1 MPAMRIVVIEYVIEL
16 DSTKFS
22 IIMLS
27 PMPLTSSLVY
37 LRSEIIHIVKGLK
50 KTSFKICPIAV
61 R

>member
-37 LRSEIIHIVKGLK
+37 LRSEIIHIV
-50 KTSFKICPIAV
+50 
-61 R
+61 